1 MQLAPLVGS
10 AFGWTTE
17 RSWTIGAVATAAIIG
32 FWVLVVA
39 PNVSSNEGFF
49 LTAAT
54 ACAAAGCWFSPGNR
68 W

>member
-1 MQLAPLVGS
+1 MVERGIQLKTRGELQAMRASGLVL
-10 AFGWTTE
+10 AD
-17 RSWTIGAVATAAIIG
+17 AIAKG
-32 FWVLVVA
+32 RAVVA
-39 PNVSSNEGFF
+39 PGVSSNEGFF